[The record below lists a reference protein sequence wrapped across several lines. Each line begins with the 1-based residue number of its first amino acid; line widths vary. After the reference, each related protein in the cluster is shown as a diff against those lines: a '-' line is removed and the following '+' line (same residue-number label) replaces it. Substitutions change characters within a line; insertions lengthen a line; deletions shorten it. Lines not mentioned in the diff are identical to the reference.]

1 MDFPSSPPSIY
12 LLEILMIKYKRMI
25 NKCLVGAAQ
34 LYMNIWTMPGVL
46 LHKFLI
52 LLVNSIFQ
60 GEKKSSRLLQK
71 TRIIEQAFFPPFS
84 KLEYPSIFVLHRV
97 NALFIFR
104 TCTCESLN
112 WGLLSLGYLSKLL
125 SHYLETVSFWGHL

>member
-1 MDFPSSPPSIY
+1 MDFASSPHY
-12 LLEILMIKYKRMI
+12 LLEILRFKYKVMI

-34 LYMNIWTMPGVL
+34 LYMNIWTMPSVL

-60 GEKKSSRLLQK
+60 GEKNPPGSYNRQELLTK
-71 TRIIEQAFFPPFS
+71 HFFFSPFS
-84 KLEYPSIFVLHRV
+84 KLEYPSIFILHRV

-104 TCTCESLN
+104 TCAYESLY

-125 SHYLETVSFWGHL
+125 SHTLR